1 MAKETIKS
9 RVIQTVYD
17 DPFLSIDEIADKVT
31 TTPRYVR
38 TILSE
43 AGLSLMQLRKQ
54 YAKAM
59 EKQLGS
65 RTLIEEVRQYEADL
79 KLTKIKDPAAARLLK
94 QASDVELMQV
104 SRVEKLGRIPIY
116 IELTTYL
123 ELRLADTDGPLSQ
136 LLILPQNGEIIKQKH
151 SWIEVVANNS
161 AISKLLVNS
170 ENQPLLKL
178 SYLLY
183 QDSIPIALKTQWLQ
197 TEGILLKT
205 DTGKFEIAAE
215 V

>member
-1 MAKETIKS
+1 
-9 RVIQTVYD
+9 
-17 DPFLSIDEIADKVT
+17 
-31 TTPRYVR
+31 
-38 TILSE
+38 
-43 AGLSLMQLRKQ
+43 MQLRKQ

>member
-1 MAKETIKS
+1 MSQETIKS
-9 RVIQTVYD
+9 RVIQTVYG
-17 DPFLSIDEIADKVT
+17 DPFLSIDEIADKVI

-59 EKQLGS
+59 EKQLGA
-65 RTLIEEVRQYEADL
+65 RTITEEIKQYEPDL
-79 KLTKIKDPAAARLLK
+79 KLTKIKDPAVARLLK
-94 QASDVELMQV
+94 QPPDTEFVQV
-104 SRVEKLGRIPIY
+104 SRVEKLDRIPVY

-123 ELRLADTDGPLSQ
+123 ELRLADTEGPLSQ
-136 LLILPQNGEIIKQKH
+136 LLILPNDGEIVKQKH

-161 AISKLLVNS
+161 ALSKLLVNL
-170 ENQPLLKL
+170 ENQPLIKL
-178 SYLLY
+178 SYVLY
-183 QDSIPIALKTQWLQ
+183 QKSIPVALKTQWLQ
-197 TEGILLKT
+197 TEGILLKA